1 MAYVICEP
9 CIGVKDGSC
18 LDVCP
23 VDCIHEA
30 EDQWHVDPEV
40 CLDCGACVVACP
52 VGAVF
57 ADVDVPPEWTSY
69 IEKNA
74 RLAKEG
80 ANER

>member
-23 VDCIHEA
+23 VECIYPA
-30 EDQWHVDPEV
+30 EDHWYVDPDE
-40 CLDCGACVVACP
+40 CLDCGACVLACP

-57 ADVDVPPEWTSY
+57 AHTDVPPQWTSY

-74 RLAKEG
+74 RLAKERP
-80 ANER
+80 NEP